1 MNKKTI
7 FIATVTLGLLF
18 SSCKKEVTTDPS
30 TGIATMN
37 PENKVTEQQQ
47 TIPTNPITELKKNTP
62 AIGTA
67 EITFEKKEHD
77 FGIIKADSKVD
88 YTFKF
93 KNTGK
98 EDLVISNAQGSCG
111 CTIPEYPKEAIKPG
125 ESGKIKVSFNSAGKS
140 GNQQKS
146 VTITANTEVEKEL
159 LTIKAQIK

>member
-1 MNKKTI
+1 MNKKVVLAAVI
-7 FIATVTLGLLF
+7 GSFLFLGA
-18 SSCKKEVTTDPS
+18 CKKKEEAKTETQNS
-30 TGIATMN
+30 SISSSASIGI
-37 PENKVTEQQQ
+37 PEQEKRVV
-47 TIPTNPITELKKNTP
+47 P
-62 AIGTA
+62 ANGKYPVM
-67 EITFEKKEHD
+67 TFEKKEHD